1 MLLISVQ
8 AGAKV
13 DNFHEL
19 IVDSQKESADVAKKL
34 NFNMN
39 PEIGYQAK
47 ITQIDFDEGKVEEP
61 KSKFDTAKLHYWK
74 KMQVKRKTK
83 SDLNR
88 LAQEINNSA
97 L

>member
-1 MLLISVQ
+1 MQ

-19 IVDSQKESADVAKKL
+19 IVESHKESADVAKKL
-34 NFNMN
+34 NFNSN

-47 ITQIDFDEGKVEEP
+47 ITKVDFDEGKVEEP
-61 KSKFDTAKLHYWK
+61 KSKFDTAKLRYWK